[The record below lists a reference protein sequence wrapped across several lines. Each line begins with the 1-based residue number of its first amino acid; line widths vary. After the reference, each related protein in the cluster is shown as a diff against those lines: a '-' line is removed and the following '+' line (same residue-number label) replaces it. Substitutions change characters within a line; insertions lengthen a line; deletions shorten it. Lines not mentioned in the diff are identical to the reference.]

1 MISDVEGA
9 LPKSG
14 ALNLGEFTA
23 AVVRIELEIWYTNFA
38 PKLTG
43 LCLDAVRMTYLYTHF
58 TGPNAGAR
66 ISVLIYNDVRV
77 LPQTGEGGELTF
89 WQVHRER
96 VQSPIGVSGAAI
108 RLPAKNAF
116 EQAHRS
122 S

>member
-1 MISDVEGA
+1 
-9 LPKSG
+9 
-14 ALNLGEFTA
+14 
-23 AVVRIELEIWYTNFA
+23 
-38 PKLTG
+38 
-43 LCLDAVRMTYLYTHF
+43 MTYLYTHF

-66 ISVLIYNDVRV
+66 ISVLIYNDVRL